1 MNRKEKEEIKKNQ
14 PINEFKTERMEK
26 TLNTVKKRKEIKEK
40 KIERRESG
48 FCISK
53 ISTRSVSL
61 TGLK

>member
-14 PINEFKTERMEK
+14 PINEFKTERREK
-26 TLNTVKKRKEIKEK
+26 TLNKIKRRDQRKENWKE
-40 KIERRESG
+40 RESG

>member
-1 MNRKEKEEIKKNQ
+1 MNRKEKDEIKKNQ
-14 PINEFKTERMEK
+14 PINEFKTERREK
-26 TLNTVKKRKEIKEK
+26 TLNKIKKKTG
-40 KIERRESG
+40 RRESG